1 MQAGYLLN
9 VIADV
14 KRKRKRKRK
23 RKKSA
28 NTRTMAPAG
37 YYVDVV

>member
-14 KRKRKRKRK
+14 KRKRKRK